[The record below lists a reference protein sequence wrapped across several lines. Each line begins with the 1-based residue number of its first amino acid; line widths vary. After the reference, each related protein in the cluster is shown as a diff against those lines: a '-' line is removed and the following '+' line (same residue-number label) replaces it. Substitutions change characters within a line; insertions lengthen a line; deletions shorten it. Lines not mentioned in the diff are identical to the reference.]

1 MNAKRRKL
9 LTKVI
14 FYVDSALSLLDEARD
29 YEQDALD
36 NIPENLQDGELYEK
50 IEQAIENLDCAIDS
64 LSDGEASIR
73 NAME

>member
-36 NIPENLQDGELYEK
+36 NIPENLQDGELYER
-50 IEQAIENLDCAIDS
+50 IELAIENLDSAIDA
-64 LSDGEASIR
+64 LIEGEASIR

>member
-14 FYVDSALSLLDEARD
+14 FYVDSALRLLDEARD

-50 IEQAIENLDCAIDS
+50 IEQAIENLDSAIDS

>member
-36 NIPENLQDGELYEK
+36 NIPENLQDGELYER
-50 IEQAIENLDCAIDS
+50 IELAIENLDSAIDA
-64 LSDGEASIR
+64 LIDGEASIR

>member
-1 MNAKRRKL
+1 MNAKRRRL

-50 IEQAIENLDCAIDS
+50 IEQAIENLDSAIDS

>member
-50 IEQAIENLDCAIDS
+50 MEQAIENLDSAIDS

-73 NAME
+73 NVMG

>member
-50 IEQAIENLDCAIDS
+50 IEQAIENLDSAIDS

-73 NAME
+73 SAME

>member
-50 IEQAIENLDCAIDS
+50 IEQAIENLDSAIDS

>member
-29 YEQDALD
+29 FEQDALD

-50 IEQAIENLDCAIDS
+50 IEQAIENLDSAIES

>member
-50 IEQAIENLDCAIDS
+50 IERAIENLDSAIDS

>member
-50 IEQAIENLDCAIDS
+50 MEQAIENLDSAIDS

>member
-9 LTKVI
+9 LNRVI

-36 NIPENLQDGELYEK
+36 NIPENLQDGELYER
-50 IEQAIENLDCAIDS
+50 IELAIENLDSAIDA
-64 LSDGEASIR
+64 LIDGEASIR

>member
-36 NIPENLQDGELYEK
+36 SIPENLQDGELYEK
-50 IEQAIENLDCAIDS
+50 IEQAIENLDSAIDS

>member
-36 NIPENLQDGELYEK
+36 NIPENLQDGELYER
-50 IEQAIENLDCAIDS
+50 IELAIENLDSAIDA
-64 LSDGEASIR
+64 LIDGEVSIR
-73 NAME
+73 SAME